1 MHRVERRQCNKWM
14 PVIYMFIE
22 VFLVAEIFYL
32 IGLFIGIDISYAI
45 LAGILLV
52 GFILYSISKTLK
64 IYKRMSFFA
73 KRQSNDK

>member
-64 IYKRMSFFA
+64 IYKRMQFYCV
-73 KRQSNDK
+73 